1 MKQLSPTDAMF
12 YNMDS
17 THNPATIAVM
27 WICDQSQAPNG
38 VVRHKEILDYLN
50 DRISCNSM
58 FRRRLQKAPLSLD
71 FPYWLEDDNFDLE
84 YHVKH
89 VGLPQ
94 PGDWR
99 QLCIFTSRIMSRAM
113 DNDRAP
119 WEIYIIEGLNN
130 VENVPEGSFAV
141 LIRLHHAYVDGQS
154 GIELLTGLM
163 TDTQTPT
170 PNPHHVEYVER
181 TPTATEMW
189 ARTAPRLLG
198 QTFKS
203 AKAGYKGIRKGF
215 ELYSRLRGESRPDQS
230 RSPDTMF
237 TAKVS
242 PHRVY
247 SSISWEIAELQK
259 VRKLHEGSS
268 LNDVIVAIVGG
279 GMRRYLTKHD
289 NLPADESLTAI
300 CPVSVRPKTASKEG
314 GNMVSGMV
322 IGIGTNIEDAVTRL
336 ELVRQ
341 RTARGIP
348 LAREV
353 VHELGDAMND
363 LMPAYM
369 HNMQAWAMGKLD
381 LASKFTAVNT
391 IITNVPGPVGDQK
404 FFAGAPILNVHPV
417 VPIAD
422 GIAITH
428 GITGVGSKL
437 TMGILSDR
445 AIIGDIDFYIEC
457 MQASTDEYTAKA
469 KEFSIASKA
478 AADATAKAV
487 AESRADVVK
496 AKTSTP
502 EEQSNA
508 KPTRKKVANSA
519 K

>member
-50 DRISCNSM
+50 DRISGNSM

-99 QLCIFTSRIMSRAM
+99 QLCIFTSRIMARAI

-130 VENVPEGSFAV
+130 VENVPKGSFAV

-163 TDTQTPT
+163 TDTQIPT
-170 PNPHHVEYVER
+170 PNPHQVEYVER
-181 TPTATEMW
+181 TPTSTEMW
-189 ARTAPRLLG
+189 ARTASRLLG
-198 QTFKS
+198 QTVKS
-203 AKAGYKGIRKGF
+203 IKAGFKGARKGF
-215 ELYSRLRGESRPDQS
+215 ELYSRLRGESRPDQG
-230 RSPDTMF
+230 RSPKTMF
-237 TAKVS
+237 NAKVS

-247 SSISWEIAELQK
+247 NSITWQIPELQK
-259 VRKLHEGSS
+259 IRKLHEGCS
-268 LNDVIVAIVGG
+268 LNDVIIAIVGG
-279 GMRRYLTKHD
+279 GMRRYLEIHND
-289 NLPADESLTAI
+289 LPADESLTAI
-300 CPVSVRPKTASKEG
+300 CPVSVRAKTASADG

-322 IGIGTNIEDAVTRL
+322 IGIGSNIEDAVARL

-353 VHELGDAMND
+353 VHDLSDAMND

-369 HNMQAWAMGKLD
+369 HNMQAWALGKLE
-381 LASKFTAVNT
+381 LSTKFTAVNT
-391 IITNVPGPVGDQK
+391 IITNVPGPAGGQK
-404 FFAGAPILNVHPV
+404 FFAGASILNVHPV
-417 VPIAD
+417 VPIAN

-428 GITGVGSKL
+428 GITGIGSQL
-437 TMGILSDR
+437 TMGVLSDR
-445 AIIGDIDFYIEC
+445 AIIGDMDVYIKC
-457 MQASTDEYTAKA
+457 MQDSTDEYLTKA
-469 KEFSIASKA
+469 EELIAA
-478 AADATAKAV
+478 N
-487 AESRADVVK
+487 RAI
-496 AKTSTP
+496 AKTSAKK
-502 EEQSNA
+502 NA
-508 KPTRKKVANSA
+508 DNDEAPVKAAHKPARKKVTSSA
-519 K
+519 DSNKSATTEK